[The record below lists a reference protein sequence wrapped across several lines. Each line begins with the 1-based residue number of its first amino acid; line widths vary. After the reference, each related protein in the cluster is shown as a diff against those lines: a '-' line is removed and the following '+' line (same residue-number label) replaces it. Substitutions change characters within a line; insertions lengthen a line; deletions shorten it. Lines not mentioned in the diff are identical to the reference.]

1 MDRKVSAAKSEAIK
15 EEEENDSYFYFLI
28 HFFPWR
34 TLVAGVDI
42 IKPFLE
48 EIQKFYI
55 SPQAKT
61 ARIGNF

>member
-48 EIQKFYI
+48 EI
-55 SPQAKT
+55 
-61 ARIGNF
+61 

>member
-1 MDRKVSAAKSEAIK
+1 MDRKVSAANSEAIK

-48 EIQKFYI
+48 EI
-55 SPQAKT
+55 
-61 ARIGNF
+61 

>member
-15 EEEENDSYFYFLI
+15 QQQQHDSYFYFLI

-48 EIQKFYI
+48 EI
-55 SPQAKT
+55 
-61 ARIGNF
+61 